1 MKRGCSSSFVF
12 REFAPFFLKSL
23 QHCGLSVSSLLQLL
37 VASSFKVL
45 IYKCFIPDM
54 AQVDAGDQGSIQV
67 RSWLSNNRCV
77 ASVTHRNHS
86 AFQLDVVIETENAS
100 WVEGKYVVLEKDFIQ
115 RRCILEV
122 QEDNDNLP
130 SFKVTW
136 HLDGPTTGLLQQRQD
151 S

>member
-1 MKRGCSSSFVF
+1 M
-12 REFAPFFLKSL
+12 
-23 QHCGLSVSSLLQLL
+23 
-37 VASSFKVL
+37 KVL
-45 IYKCFIPDM
+45 TYKCFISGM
-54 AQVDAGDQGSIQV
+54 AQVDVGDPGSIQV
-67 RSWLSNNRCV
+67 RSWHSNNRCV

-130 SFKVTW
+130 PFKVTW
-136 HLDGPTTGLLQQRQD
+136 HFDEPTTGLLQQRKD